1 MKTRIL
7 VKDGEYKLS
16 AAGCMDAKID
26 AEELYCYLTN
36 TDRVGLFLRGEE

>member
-26 AEELYCYLTN
+26 AVAAMMDAWVAYK
-36 TDRVGLFLRGEE
+36 LFKESFE